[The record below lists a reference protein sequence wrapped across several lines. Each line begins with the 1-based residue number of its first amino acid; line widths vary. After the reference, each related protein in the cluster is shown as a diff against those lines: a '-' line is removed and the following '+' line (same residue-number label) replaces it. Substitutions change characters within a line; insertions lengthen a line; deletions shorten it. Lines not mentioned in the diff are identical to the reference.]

1 MLTQTKARSG
11 ALQGGRVV
19 FLPLSAIRPNPAQPR
34 TVFDAQGLQ
43 ELAASIRQYGVLQPL
58 TVRKKAGFFELV
70 AGERRLR
77 AAGLAGLC
85 EVPCLLV
92 SVDDQDAGLLA
103 LVENLQR
110 RDLDYLEQAEGL
122 QRLMQEYHL
131 TQEQAARRL
140 GKSQPAVANKLR
152 LLRLSSPVRAALRAS
167 GLSERHARALL
178 RLEDETA
185 QLRAIRLIA
194 ENDWTVARTERYVD
208 EQLSAAKGKA
218 RLSRFVLRDM
228 RLFLNGINHQL
239 DLIRAAGLNPQTRR
253 SVLGCRVVLFL
264 FRAKCMSEKV
274 GSCVFPSKQ
283 SKNTTNFRI
292 LLIFFNFLLKKPN
305 FVL

>member
-19 FLPLSAIRPNPAQPR
+19 FLPLSSIRPNPAQPR

-152 LLRLSSPVRAALRAS
+152 LLRLSSPVRAALRVS
-167 GLSERHARALL
+167 GLSERLARALL
-178 RLEDETA
+178 RLEDETS

-239 DLIRAAGLNPQTRR
+239 DLIRAAGLNPQTEQEETERELVLTIR
-253 SVLGCRVVLFL
+253 IPKSVSGR
-264 FRAKCMSEKV
+264 
-274 GSCVFPSKQ
+274 
-283 SKNTTNFRI
+283 
-292 LLIFFNFLLKKPN
+292 
-305 FVL
+305 

>member
-1 MLTQTKARSG
+1 MLTQTKTRSG
-11 ALQGGRVV
+11 AMQGGRVV

-58 TVRKKAGFFELV
+58 TVRKKAGYFELV

-239 DLIRAAGLNPQTRR
+239 DLIRAAGLNPQTEQEETERELVLTIR
-253 SVLGCRVVLFL
+253 IPKSVSGR
-264 FRAKCMSEKV
+264 
-274 GSCVFPSKQ
+274 
-283 SKNTTNFRI
+283 
-292 LLIFFNFLLKKPN
+292 
-305 FVL
+305 

>member
-19 FLPLSAIRPNPAQPR
+19 FLPLSSIRPNPAQPR

-152 LLRLSSPVRAALRAS
+152 AAAVIFSGARGAPGKRPFRAARAGAFALRGRDRTAA
-167 GLSERHARALL
+167 RHSSDR
-178 RLEDETA
+178 
-185 QLRAIRLIA
+185 
-194 ENDWTVARTERYVD
+194 
-208 EQLSAAKGKA
+208 GK
-218 RLSRFVLRDM
+218 
-228 RLFLNGINHQL
+228 
-239 DLIRAAGLNPQTRR
+239 
-253 SVLGCRVVLFL
+253 
-264 FRAKCMSEKV
+264 
-274 GSCVFPSKQ
+274 
-283 SKNTTNFRI
+283 
-292 LLIFFNFLLKKPN
+292 
-305 FVL
+305 